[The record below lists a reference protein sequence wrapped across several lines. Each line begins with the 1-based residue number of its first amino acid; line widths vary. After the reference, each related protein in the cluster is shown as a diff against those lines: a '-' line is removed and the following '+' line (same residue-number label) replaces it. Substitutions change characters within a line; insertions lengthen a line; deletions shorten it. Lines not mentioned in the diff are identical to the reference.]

1 MTNVNLIRS
10 TSGAFVKERET
21 DNERL
26 KLGFA
31 IFREAL
37 EQNAQKRAKR
47 RVAPPK
53 DWTTRFITSVTLKR

>member
-37 EQNAQKRAKR
+37 EQ
-47 RVAPPK
+47 
-53 DWTTRFITSVTLKR
+53 TTKESQASCGTTQGLDHTSH

>member
-1 MTNVNLIRS
+1 MANVNLIRS
-10 TSGAFVKERET
+10 SSGAFVKEHEK

-26 KLGFA
+26 KRGFA

-47 RVAPPK
+47 RVGPPK
-53 DWTTRFITSVTLKR
+53 DWTTRVIK